1 MGGPTDWV
9 PPADDVPE
17 EDGEPAEGIAPA
29 EDGVPFV
36 GGVPAVDGTLEP
48 LPQEATAKVATR
60 TAGRTSVCRMCF
72 IRNVFL
78 R

>member
-1 MGGPTDWV
+1 M

-17 EDGEPAEGIAPA
+17 EDGEPAEGIALAEGSAPA
-29 EDGVPFV
+29 EDGVPV
-36 GGVPAVDGTLEP
+36 DGGVPAVDGALEP

-72 IRNVFL
+72 IRNVVL